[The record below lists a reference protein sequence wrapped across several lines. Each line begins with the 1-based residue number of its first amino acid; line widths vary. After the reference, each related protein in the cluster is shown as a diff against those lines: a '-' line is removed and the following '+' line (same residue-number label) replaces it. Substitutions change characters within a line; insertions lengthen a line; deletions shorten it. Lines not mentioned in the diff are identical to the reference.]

1 MNIDPTGYTL
11 AHEHLH
17 IDLSGF
23 KNNLDCCLD
32 QYAFICQEMNGLMAH
47 GVRNVIEMTNR
58 YMGRN
63 AQFMLDVMRETG
75 INVVAC
81 TGYYQDAFFP
91 EHVATRSAQQ
101 LAQEMVDE
109 IEQGIDG
116 TELKAGII
124 AEIGSSEGKITPLE
138 EKVFIAAA
146 LAHNQTGRP
155 ISTHTSFSTMGL
167 EQLALLQAQG
177 VDLSRVTVGHC
188 DLKDNLDNILKM
200 IDLGAYVQFDTI
212 GKNSYYPDEK
222 RIAMLHALRDRGLLN
237 RVMLSMD
244 ITRRSHLKAN
254 GGYGYDFLL
263 TTFIPQLRQSGFSQ
277 ADVDVMLR
285 ELMKKIG
292 VAGLQREQIKK
303 TIEATAPGC
312 FEVFI
317 HNDMEAA
324 MKVKSGQLDYYIGAC
339 NTGAGAA
346 LSIAIAVIGYNKSCT
361 IAKPGIKAKEEH
373 IAKMIA
379 EGKVAFGLSVEH
391 VEHAIPMLI
400 NHLK

>member
-1 MNIDPTGYTL
+1 MNFDPTGYTWV
-11 AHEHLH
+11 HEHLH

-23 KNNLDCCLD
+23 KNNLDCRLD
-32 QYAFICQEMNGLMAH
+32 QYDLICQEMKDLRAL
-47 GVRNVIEMTNR
+47 GVSNIIEMTNR

-63 AQFMLDVMRETG
+63 PQFMLDLMRDTG

-91 EHVATRSAQQ
+91 EHVAARSVEQ

-109 IEQGIDG
+109 IVIGIDG

-124 AEIGSSEGKITPLE
+124 AEIGSSEGMITPLE

-146 LAHNQTGRP
+146 RAHIETGRP

-167 EQLALLQAQG
+167 EQLALLQAHG

-188 DLKDNLDNILKM
+188 DLKDNLDNILRM

-212 GKNSYYPDEK
+212 GKNNYYPDEK
-222 RIAMLHALRDRGLLN
+222 RIGMLHALRNRGLLN

-254 GGYGYDFLL
+254 GGNGYDYLL

-277 ADVDVMLR
+277 ADVDTMLR
-285 ELMKKIG
+285 DNPS
-292 VAGLQREQIKK
+292 QFFQ
-303 TIEATAPGC
+303 
-312 FEVFI
+312 
-317 HNDMEAA
+317 
-324 MKVKSGQLDYYIGAC
+324 
-339 NTGAGAA
+339 
-346 LSIAIAVIGYNKSCT
+346 
-361 IAKPGIKAKEEH
+361 
-373 IAKMIA
+373 
-379 EGKVAFGLSVEH
+379 
-391 VEHAIPMLI
+391 
-400 NHLK
+400 